1 MQMLPA
7 TARDKNVG
15 IDNIHEVEGNIH
27 AGIKYLDFLR
37 SRYFAD
43 PAIDSRNKAEKLGY
57 DPNRW
62 FDNVE
67 IVAAREVGREPVQ
80 YVSNIYKYYIAYR
93 YTLEQQQGHARARE
107 RAGMSP
113 VRSSQ

>member
-37 SRYFAD
+37 NRYFDD
-43 PAIDSRNKAEKLGY
+43 PAIDARNKTLLALAAYNAGPGAVEKHKGVPPFRETRNYVRVILG
-57 DPNRW
+57 
-62 FDNVE
+62 
-67 IVAAREVGREPVQ
+67 G
-80 YVSNIYKYYIAYR
+80 
-93 YTLEQQQGHARARE
+93 
-107 RAGMSP
+107 
-113 VRSSQ
+113 